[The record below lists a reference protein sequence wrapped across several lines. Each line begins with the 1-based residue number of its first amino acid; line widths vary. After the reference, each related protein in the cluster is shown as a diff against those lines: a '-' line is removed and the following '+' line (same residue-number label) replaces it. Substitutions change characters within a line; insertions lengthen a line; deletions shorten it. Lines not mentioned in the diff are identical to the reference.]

1 MDAARA
7 LAWARAG
14 RSRFASELQAF
25 VRIPSVS
32 VDPAHAGDVRRAGK
46 WLAAHLTRIGLERVC
61 VTPTARHDIVTAS
74 WTHAPGR
81 PTLLV
86 YGHYDVQPVDPVKAW
101 RTPPFGA
108 VIEDGVMYGR
118 GACDDKGQL
127 FAHLAAIES
136 YLRAG
141 RRLPVNVKC
150 VFEGEEEIDSP
161 NFRPF
166 VMRHRRSLAADAAV
180 VSDTPMLGPDRPA
193 ISYGERGQLR
203 MEIEVR
209 GPAGDLHS
217 GNFGGAI
224 HNPLQALCEIVAGLH
239 DARGRIAIPGFY
251 EDVRPMGPA
260 ERVHLARVGPS
271 AADILHNARG
281 RRSWGERGFTAYER
295 IVARPSLSI
304 AGIDGG
310 YHGPGV
316 KAVIPS
322 SASAKLGFR
331 LVPNQSPPR
340 IDALFRQHIARVA
353 PPTVDVRVRTISSAR
368 PALMNPNHPAMKAA
382 ASAYGRAFGTA
393 PVFLR
398 SGGSIPVVNTFQELL
413 GIPTVL
419 MGFASPDD
427 RIHAPNERFSLA
439 TLDKAIATSI
449 WFLDALA
456 RVPKW
461 SSTVT
466 ATQAPAIC

>member
-1 MDAARA
+1 MDADGA
-7 LAWARAG
+7 LAYGRAN
-14 RSRFASELQAF
+14 RPRFVADLQAF

-32 VDPAHAGDVRRAGK
+32 VDPARAGDVARAAR
-46 WLAAHLTRIGLERVC
+46 WLAAHLRRIGLERIC
-61 VTPTARHDIVTAS
+61 VVKTPRHPIVTAS

-81 PTLLV
+81 PTVLV
-86 YGHYDVQPVDPVKAW
+86 YGHYDVQPVDPEKAW

-108 VIEDGVMYGR
+108 VVKDGVMYGR

-127 FAHLAAIES
+127 FAHVAAIES
-136 YLRAG
+136 YLRSN

-161 NFRPF
+161 NLRPF

-224 HNPLQALCEIVAGLH
+224 HNPLQALCEILGGLH

-251 EDVRPMGPA
+251 DDVRPMSRA

-281 RRSWGERGFTAYER
+281 RRTWGERGYTVYER

-304 AGIDGG
+304 AGIEGG
-310 YHGPGV
+310 DHGPGV
-316 KAVIPS
+316 NA
-322 SASAKLGFR
+322 
-331 LVPNQSPPR
+331 
-340 IDALFRQHIARVA
+340 
-353 PPTVDVRVRTISSAR
+353 
-368 PALMNPNHPAMKAA
+368 
-382 ASAYGRAFGTA
+382 
-393 PVFLR
+393 
-398 SGGSIPVVNTFQELL
+398 
-413 GIPTVL
+413 
-419 MGFASPDD
+419 
-427 RIHAPNERFSLA
+427 
-439 TLDKAIATSI
+439 AIASR
-449 WFLDALA
+449 A
-456 RVPKW
+456 
-461 SSTVT
+461 
-466 ATQAPAIC
+466 